1 MPRRLF
7 AFLRGI
13 NVGGKTVTK
22 DRLLPV
28 FESLG
33 LARVESFLASGNVA
47 FDAPPRSTPKSLE
60 KKIQAAPAEQI
71 GLATVIFVRTPEELV
86 AIAECSPFDEAE
98 LSLAAK
104 DGSEPDGPGK
114 GGAINVSLFA
124 EPPAAEN
131 QAKIE
136 ALSSADDLLR
146 FAGRELYWV
155 SRTKMSES
163 PLFAVSFEKLA
174 GLPATMRNVNT
185 IRRLVAKYVESEA

>member
-33 LARVESFLASGNVA
+33 LARAESFLASGNVA
-47 FDAPPRSTPKSLE
+47 FDAPPRSSAKSLE
-60 KKIQAAPAEQI
+60 KKIQAALAEQI
-71 GLATVIFVRTPEELV
+71 GLATVLFVRTPEELV
-86 AIAECSPFDEAE
+86 AIAPCSPFDEAE
-98 LSLAAK
+98 LSIA
-104 DGSEPDGPGK
+104 EQ
-114 GGAINVSLFA
+114 GGTINVSLFA

-131 QAKIE
+131 RAKIE
-136 ALSSADDLLR
+136 ALSSADDRLR

-163 PLFAVSFEKLA
+163 PLFAISFEKFA

-185 IRRLVAKYVESEA
+185 IRRLVAKYMESEG

>member
-1 MPRRLF
+1 MSRRRF

-28 FESLG
+28 FEGLG
-33 LARVESFLASGNVA
+33 LQPVESFLASGNVI
-47 FDAPPRSTPKSLE
+47 FDAPPRSSAKGLE
-60 KKIQAAPAEQI
+60 KKIEAALAKEI
-71 GLATVIFVRTPEELV
+71 GLATVLFVRTPEELV
-86 AIAECSPFDEAE
+86 AIAACSPFDEAE
-98 LSLAAK
+98 LAIA
-104 DGSEPDGPGK
+104 EK
-114 GGAINVSLFA
+114 GGAVNVSLFA
-124 EPPAAEN
+124 EAPSAAN
-131 QAKIE
+131 QAKIA

-174 GLPATMRNVNT
+174 GLSATTRNINT
-185 IRRLVAKYVESEA
+185 IRRLVAKFVEDER